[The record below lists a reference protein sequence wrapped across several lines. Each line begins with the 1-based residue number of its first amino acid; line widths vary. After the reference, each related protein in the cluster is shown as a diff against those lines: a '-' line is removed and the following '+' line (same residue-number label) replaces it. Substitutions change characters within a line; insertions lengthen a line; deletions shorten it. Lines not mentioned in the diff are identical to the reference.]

1 MAFPLRSFLLIA
13 VLALSAC
20 DSAEERAEKH
30 FQRGMELL
38 EAGDPQRALVEFRNV
53 FTLNK
58 NHKEA
63 RLAYART
70 ARTLGNI
77 PESYSNF
84 LRISERD
91 PSNMEAR
98 LALTEMAIV
107 TQNWEEAERHGE
119 VLLAAETPVEGSEI
133 PALALAFRTAILAK
147 DAPKVRELT
156 RQAEALAA
164 DQPDNEILHRVLIE
178 GYMAEGEI
186 DKAIDITDRALAKS
200 PDNGLFYRVK
210 GMLLSQK
217 NDPRLLED
225 HLRATIARFPEDEE
239 TKGLLVRLLA
249 QEGDIQGAKDFL
261 RAEIEGADNK
271 LGAHITLIAF
281 IQGAEGPAAALA
293 EVEAALPQYEN
304 ANDLK
309 ALQAGLMFDE
319 GQQQEAIAVLQGVVD
334 GAAPGPDTDRY
345 KVTLA
350 RMLVVT
356 GNEVGARK
364 LVGEVLESDPTQ
376 VEALKMQAVWLIQ
389 ADEADEA
396 ISTLRTAL
404 DQEPEDAQAMTLM
417 AQAHDRNGNAQLA
430 QDLLALAVDAS
441 GNAPAE
447 TLRFA
452 NRLVDQDRLSTAED
466 VLIKSLR
473 VNPGNRPLLE
483 LLGQVYLRSEDW
495 TRAEQVVGALKRLP
509 DELSQTAADQLRLQ
523 IISRVEGQDQGIAL
537 LEEMAGA
544 DDGSGAAK
552 VALIR
557 ARLGQ
562 DKPEEALALAEE
574 LVAEFPDNPRAR
586 QVLGNT
592 QFAVGDFEAAEA
604 TLSAVAKETGF
615 GPDILQFARVLGAQG
630 KIEEAEAAIDEGLV
644 SNPEDA
650 DLLWAKASYLER
662 DNDIDGAIGIY
673 ERLYEK
679 NSASPIIANNLASLL
694 ATYRDDDESLERA
707 FTVARRLR
715 GTDVPPFQDTYGW
728 IQFRRG
734 EAEEAVTYLEPAAQA
749 LNNDPIVQ
757 YHLGR
762 AYEEL
767 GQAEKAIAQ
776 YEATL
781 TLAGD
786 DDPRAQIT
794 DAAKRRDALKAAAEQ

>member
-1 MAFPLRSFLLIA
+1 MAISFRSILLIA
-13 VLALSAC
+13 VLSLAAC

-30 FQRGMELL
+30 FQSGMELL

-70 ARTLGNI
+70 ARALGNI

-133 PALALAFRTAILAK
+133 PGLALEFRKAVLGK

-156 RQAEALAA
+156 RKAEALAA

-186 DKAIDITDRALAKS
+186 DKAIEITDRALAKS

-217 NDPRLLED
+217 DDPRLLED

-249 QEGDIQGAKDFL
+249 QEGDITGAKEFL
-261 RAEIEGADNK
+261 RGEIEGADDK
-271 LGAHITLIAF
+271 LAAHITLIAF
-281 IQGAEGPAAALA
+281 IQGTEGPAAALA

-309 ALQAGLMFDE
+309 ALQAGLMFEE

-376 VEALKMQAVWLIQ
+376 VEALKMRAVWLIA

-441 GNAPAE
+441 GNGPAE

-452 NRLVDQDRLSTAED
+452 NRLVEQDRLSTAED

-473 VNPGNRPLLE
+473 VNPGNRQLLE
-483 LLGQVYLRSEDW
+483 LLGQVYLRNEDW
-495 TRAEQVVGALKRLP
+495 PRAEQVVGALKRLP
-509 DELSQTAADQLRLQ
+509 DERSQTAADELRLQ

-537 LEEMAGA
+537 LEELAA
-544 DDGSGAAK
+544 AEDGGGAAK

-574 LVAEFPDNPRAR
+574 LAAEFPDNPRAR

-592 QFAVGDFEAAEA
+592 QFAIGDFEAAEA
-604 TLSAVAKETGF
+604 TLSAVAKETGQ
-615 GPDILQFARVLGAQG
+615 GADILQFARVLGAQG

-644 SNPEDA
+644 AAPENA

-673 ERLYEK
+673 EQLYEK

-694 ATYRDDDESLERA
+694 ATYRNDDESLERA
-707 FTVARRLR
+707 YTVARRLR

-786 DDPRAQIT
+786 DDPREQIV
-794 DAAKRRDALKAAAEQ
+794 DAAKRRDALAAAADQ

>member
-1 MAFPLRSFLLIA
+1 MAISFRSILLIA
-13 VLALSAC
+13 VLSLAAC

-30 FQRGMELL
+30 FQSGMELL

-70 ARTLGNI
+70 ARALGNI

-133 PALALAFRTAILAK
+133 PGLALEFRKAVLGK

-156 RQAEALAA
+156 RKAEALAA

-186 DKAIDITDRALAKS
+186 DKAIEITDRALAKS

-217 NDPRLLED
+217 DDPRLLED

-249 QEGDIQGAKDFL
+249 QEGDITGAKEFL
-261 RAEIEGADNK
+261 RGEIEGADDK
-271 LGAHITLIAF
+271 LAAHITLIAF
-281 IQGAEGPAAALA
+281 IQGTEGPAAALA

-376 VEALKMQAVWLIQ
+376 VEALKMRAVWLIA

-441 GNAPAE
+441 GNGPAE

-452 NRLVDQDRLSTAED
+452 NRLVEQDRLSTAED

-473 VNPGNRPLLE
+473 VNPGNRQLLE
-483 LLGQVYLRSEDW
+483 LLGQVYLRNEDW
-495 TRAEQVVGALKRLP
+495 PRAEQVDGALKRLP
-509 DELSQTAADQLRLQ
+509 DERSQTAADELRLQ

-537 LEEMAGA
+537 LEELAA
-544 DDGSGAAK
+544 AEDGGGAAK

-574 LVAEFPDNPRAR
+574 LAAEFPDNPRAR

-592 QFAVGDFEAAEA
+592 QFAIGDFEAAEA
-604 TLSAVAKETGF
+604 TLSAVAKETGQ
-615 GPDILQFARVLGAQG
+615 GADILQFARVLGAQG

-644 SNPEDA
+644 AAPENA

-673 ERLYEK
+673 EQLYEK

-694 ATYRDDDESLERA
+694 ATYRNDDESLERA
-707 FTVARRLR
+707 YTVARRLR

-786 DDPRAQIT
+786 DDPREQIV
-794 DAAKRRDALKAAAEQ
+794 DAAKRRDALAAAADQ